1 LEQEEVRKLSRSFSN
16 LKQARQDV
24 PGYYRTSDSNE
35 EAKDEAA
42 HHKSSIMEKVST
54 LKDKLFRKRKKLKKA
69 SEKVADINP
78 FIVELMDWLRITE
91 QNLQGLVP
99 KQLTLVAFT
108 EVLEQCKVRPVL
120 FVQVH

>member
-1 LEQEEVRKLSRSFSN
+1 
-16 LKQARQDV
+16 
-24 PGYYRTSDSNE
+24 
-35 EAKDEAA
+35 
-42 HHKSSIMEKVST
+42 MEKVST
-54 LKDKLFRKRKKLKKA
+54 LKDKLFRKRRKLKKA

-91 QNLQGLVP
+91 QNLQRLVP

-108 EVLEQCKVRPVL
+108 EVLEQCKVCPVL